1 MTVFKD
7 GAGNNI
13 PTTWTNSFQILSR
26 LEVNLQK
33 QGLIE
38 VHNIIIT
45 SLFPDPCSRLMTI
58 AFCERAGKNSHL
70 I

>member
-38 VHNIIIT
+38 VQFII
-45 SLFPDPCSRLMTI
+45 LLLQAYF
-58 AFCERAGKNSHL
+58 L
-70 I
+70 IPVLD